1 MITGIIGAMEEE
13 VAKLKTEMTSVCETK
28 KAGMN
33 FLKGKLFDKDVVVV
47 RSGIG
52 KVNAAICTQILVD
65 DFKIDRVINTG
76 VAGGLYSE
84 LEVGDIVIS
93 SDALYHDFDVT
104 GFGYKEGVIPRM
116 ETSTF
121 TADMELATKAKDI
134 CSKVNPYIKCFIGR
148 VVSGDEFVST
158 NEKKTWLVDKFNGYC
173 TEMEGC
179 GIAHAAYLNHIPF
192 IIVRAISD
200 KADGSAKVDYSEFEM
215 KAIEHTVKLMK
226 ELVREI

>member
-13 VAKLKTEMTSVCETK
+13 VAKLKTEMTEVTETK

-33 FLKGKLFDKDVVVV
+33 FLRGKLFDKDVVVV

-52 KVNAAICTQILVD
+52 KVNA
-65 DFKIDRVINTG
+65 G

-104 GFGYKEGVIPRM
+104 GFGYEEGVIPRM

-121 TADMELATKAKDI
+121 TADMELAAKAKDI
-134 CSKVNPYIKCFIGR
+134 CNKVNPDIKCFVGR

-179 GIAHAAYLNHIPF
+179 GIAHTAYLNHIPF

-226 ELVREI
+226 ELVREF

>member
-13 VAKLKTEMTSVCETK
+13 VAKLKTEMTEVTETK

-65 DFKIDRVINTG
+65 DFNIDRVINTG

-134 CSKVNPYIKCFIGR
+134 CSKVNPDIKCFIGR
-148 VVSGDEFVST
+148 IVSGDEFVST
-158 NEKKTWLVDKFNGYC
+158 NEKKTWLVDTFNGYC